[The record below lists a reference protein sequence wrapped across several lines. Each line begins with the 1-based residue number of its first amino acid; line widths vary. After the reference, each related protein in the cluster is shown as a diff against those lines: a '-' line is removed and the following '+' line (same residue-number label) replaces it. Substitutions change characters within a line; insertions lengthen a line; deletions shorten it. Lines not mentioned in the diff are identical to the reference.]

1 MSSQLL
7 PALGLEK
14 VLFGSARGLRGGSGG
29 AEAEFRAIWAAVDM
43 RNDRIKLA
51 SQTSTSGPVSFRP
64 FEDTLRD
71 CVESL
76 VLVGGVEP
84 AMKEGAPPLPARL

>member
-7 PALGLEK
+7 
-14 VLFGSARGLRGGSGG
+14 GSGQESWLEAGRTERVG
-29 AEAEFRAIWAAVDM
+29 AEAEFRAIWASVDM

-76 VLVGGVEP
+76 VLV
-84 AMKEGAPPLPARL
+84 

>member
-1 MSSQLL
+1 
-7 PALGLEK
+7 
-14 VLFGSARGLRGGSGG
+14 
-29 AEAEFRAIWAAVDM
+29 M

-84 AMKEGAPPLPARL
+84 AMKDGAPPLPARL